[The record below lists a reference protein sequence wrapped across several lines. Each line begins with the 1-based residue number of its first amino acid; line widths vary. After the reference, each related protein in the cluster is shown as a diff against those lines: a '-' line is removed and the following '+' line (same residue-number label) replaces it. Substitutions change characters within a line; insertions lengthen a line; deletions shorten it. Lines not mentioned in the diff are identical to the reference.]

1 MFAHDELTF
10 HLSSRRTRGN
20 VEWRIRPAAWWEDP
34 REAGARRRTRAMVDG
49 GFNAYGRGTDAS
61 QEQMMEQAPRLTTL
75 VVRGLVVSVKV

>member
-1 MFAHDELTF
+1 
-10 HLSSRRTRGN
+10 
-20 VEWRIRPAAWWEDP
+20 
-34 REAGARRRTRAMVDG
+34 MVDG